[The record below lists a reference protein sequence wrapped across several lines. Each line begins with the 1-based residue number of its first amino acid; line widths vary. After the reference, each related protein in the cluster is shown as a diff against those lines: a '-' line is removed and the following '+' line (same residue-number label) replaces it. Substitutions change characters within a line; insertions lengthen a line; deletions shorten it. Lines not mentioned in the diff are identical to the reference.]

1 MKDLKEIQKRIGI
14 RFHNKELL
22 RQAVTHYSCFG
33 RHKTSQQSH
42 YERLEFLGDSLLGSY
57 ISQIV
62 FKDHPDYSEEEL
74 TNLKSELTSNNF
86 LAEVAEKI
94 GITGFVRFSDEP
106 FDYCFTE
113 RSRHQIYADA
123 MEAIIGAIYV
133 DRGERRAR
141 KFIDKHI
148 LSRIEK
154 ATKRAG
160 QDNPKSALQKLIH
173 QKYNENPVY
182 EKLNE
187 EGDYEN
193 YHCQVGVYVRD
204 KLLATGEGVNK
215 KEASENAAEA
225 ALLEQLGGNG
235 IL

>member
-14 RFHNKELL
+14 RFRNKELL

-33 RHKTSQQSH
+33 RHKASQQSH

-86 LAEVAEKI
+86 LAEVAEQI

-133 DRGERRAR
+133 DRGERKAR

-148 LSRIEK
+148 LSRLEK

-173 QKYNENPVY
+173 QKYNENPIY
-182 EKLNE
+182 EKLSE
-187 EGDYEN
+187 VGDYEN
-193 YHCQVGVYVRD
+193 YRCQVGVYVQD